1 MKYVVT
7 AQKYD
12 DDSVYIELPNEMLE
26 ELDWAEGDTISWV
39 EAENGSYTL
48 RKVKY
53 DPSNE
58 A

>member
-1 MKYVVT
+1 MKYTVT
-7 AQKYD
+7 TQKYD
-12 DDSVYIELPNEMLE
+12 DDSVYIELPNEMLK
-26 ELDWAEGDTISWV
+26 ELDWVEGDTISWV

-48 RKVKY
+48 RKVKD